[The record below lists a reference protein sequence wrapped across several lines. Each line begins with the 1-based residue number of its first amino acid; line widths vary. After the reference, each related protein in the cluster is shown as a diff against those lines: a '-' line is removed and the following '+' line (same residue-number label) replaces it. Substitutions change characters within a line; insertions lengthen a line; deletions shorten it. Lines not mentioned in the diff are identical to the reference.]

1 MAEDI
6 DLSPAMH
13 GKISDTTLFFSREV
27 QASLEEANDF
37 LAQDIGPVNLD
48 EMPRGFQVGV
58 VPFNQVGQ
66 SEGTPAIGK

>member
-6 DLSPAMH
+6 DRSPAMH
-13 GKISDTTLFFSREV
+13 GKISDTTLFFREV

-37 LAQDIGPVNLD
+37 LAQDVGPVKLD

-58 VPFNQVGQ
+58 VPSNQVGQ